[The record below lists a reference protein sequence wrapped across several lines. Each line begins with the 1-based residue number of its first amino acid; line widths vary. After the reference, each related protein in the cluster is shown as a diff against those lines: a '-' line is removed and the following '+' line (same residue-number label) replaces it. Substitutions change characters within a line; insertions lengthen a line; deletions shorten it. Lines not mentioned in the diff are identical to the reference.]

1 MGTIPAR
8 AGRLE
13 RGLGTAREI
22 EDARE
27 AREYAERAERKGS
40 GDRGQGPEQNGNR
53 ADADHGAQAS
63 CLPRVNG
70 GHNSAEVPER
80 ACATGGLSTS
90 ALAEGTS
97 NRSEISAVTNTNGC
111 APGGSSSSSNANP
124 DEKQEKQEKQEKP
137 KQNA

>member
-1 MGTIPAR
+1 MQ
-8 AGRLE
+8 L
-13 RGLGTAREI
+13 

-40 GDRGQGPEQNGNR
+40 GARSQGSEQNGNS

-63 CLPRVNG
+63 CLSRVSDG
-70 GHNSAEVPER
+70 QTSAEVPER
-80 ACATGGLSTS
+80 TGATDAPAGPIAGSS
-90 ALAEGTS
+90 APLAEGTS
-97 NRSEISAVTNTNGC
+97 NRSEISAVTNGNAR

-124 DEKQEKQEKQEKP
+124 DEKQEKQEKQKKP